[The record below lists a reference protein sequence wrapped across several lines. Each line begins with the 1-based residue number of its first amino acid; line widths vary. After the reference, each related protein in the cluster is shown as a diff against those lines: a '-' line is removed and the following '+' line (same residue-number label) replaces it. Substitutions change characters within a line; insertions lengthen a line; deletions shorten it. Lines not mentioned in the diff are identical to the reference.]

1 MTQELAIVPSRSG
14 LAVVLSRAGAFQG
27 GETVEFVLIALFIWG
42 VFLFVR
48 WAIRLSRSTNA
59 PTGSSAKPTAARPA
73 VQRRPQPSS
82 PQAFR
87 APSAPARAPQHHRF
101 PQRQTPEA
109 RWYPAGESVQIG
121 GVTIADGL
129 VYVGRAGANEY
140 GEPSEPSFID
150 PKLPATRPAS
160 DSAQRDLGYWPSYAT
175 ISASDR
181 GGYLDWLASGRRA
194 RSVPIGY
201 VFLFM
206 YGLERRVI
214 VDSAQSGRDLDAIRW
229 EMGQLLETYGD
240 RDSFARYGE
249 RFVDLLDYLQFV
261 RQPAETRQPPALD
274 GGRWNTPSALKLQ
287 IGWFAQTSTPVPVD
301 WALAWVWYNPEI
313 NLRTPAT
320 RASVEFHALFR
331 ELYREKHGHGLVV
344 KPLKRQLSTQYYAAS
359 SAIRHADLKAD
370 VPDVFNAATP
380 LGQLRKLAEQAQDS
394 LDSYSRYLGK
404 NPDGRGTLQAASLLP
419 RSILRADEPALRA
432 VHEWAVARLLE
443 DATASATEL
452 LTFWGFS
459 GRDRLTKAESVPALQ
474 LVEKFGIGVEPDVR
488 FGGPSLAAEH
498 TLQLFEVTNGSP
510 AVASP
515 EYEAAQTLAHLAVA
529 VSAADGLIAEA
540 ESSLLVGH
548 IETQMGLS
556 KAERVRLDAH
566 VRWLGS
572 GTVKLT
578 GLTKRLQALSEKHRA
593 LLSDLLVNIVVA
605 DGVASPEEIVTV
617 SKAFE
622 LLGLSREDAISRIH
636 GAMTG
641 AKADVPITVRQATPR
656 IAGQAIPSDPQSGA
670 TFSLDESLIKSTM
683 AETAKVSALLRDV
696 FVDEEPKAVHLEAR
710 NDVIVDSGG
719 QSLAGLDSIHSALLR
734 FVSGMS
740 EIDMSSF
747 EDEARRLGVMPIGAI
762 DTLNEAAFELAD
774 EPLLEGDDILTIN
787 TFALEEMLK

>member
-1 MTQELAIVPSRSG
+1 M
-14 LAVVLSRAGAFQG
+14 
-27 GETVEFVLIALFIWG
+27 EFVLGALFIWG
-42 VFLFVR
+42 MILVIR
-48 WAIRLSRSTNA
+48 WAMRLSRSTNA
-59 PTGSSAKPTAARPA
+59 PPGTPPK
-73 VQRRPQPSS
+73 
-82 PQAFR
+82 
-87 APSAPARAPQHHRF
+87 PSATRTTTQHRSQATSTQTSRVPSPTTRAPQHHRF
-101 PQRQTPEA
+101 PQRQSPEA
-109 RWYPAGESVQIG
+109 RWYPAGEAVQIN
-121 GVTIADGL
+121 GVTIPDGL
-129 VYVGRAGANEY
+129 VYIGSAGANEY

-150 PKLPATRPAS
+150 PKLPATQSAGN
-160 DSAQRDLGYWPSYAT
+160 SAQRDLGYWPSYAR

-181 GGYLDWLASGRRA
+181 GGYLGWLASGRRA

-206 YGLERRVI
+206 YGLERRII
-214 VDSAQSGRDLDAIRW
+214 VESAQSGRDLDAIRW

-240 RDSFARYGE
+240 HDSFARYGE
-249 RFVDLLDYLQFV
+249 RFVDLLDYLLFV
-261 RQPAETRQPPALD
+261 QQPAETRQPPVLD

-287 IGWFAQTSTPVPVD
+287 LGWFAQTSTPVPVD

-320 RASVEFHALFR
+320 RASVEFRALFR
-331 ELYREKHGHGLVV
+331 ELYREKHGQGLVV

-359 SAIRHADLKAD
+359 SAVRHADLKAD
-370 VPDVFNAATP
+370 VPDVFSAATP
-380 LGQLRKLAEQAQDS
+380 LGRLRKLAEQAQDS

-419 RSILRADEPALRA
+419 RSILRADDLALRA
-432 VHEWAVARLLE
+432 IHEWAVARLLD
-443 DATASATEL
+443 DASASATEL

-459 GRDRLTKAESVPALQ
+459 GRDRLTKAESIPVLQ
-474 LVEKFGIGVEPDVR
+474 LLEKFGIGVEPDVR

-529 VSAADGLIAEA
+529 VSAADGLIAES
-540 ESSLLVGH
+540 ESSLLVRH

-556 KAERVRLDAH
+556 KAERLRLDAH
-566 VRWLGS
+566 VQWLGS

-578 GLTKRLQALSEKHRA
+578 GLTKRLQALSGKHRA

-641 AKADVPITVRQATPR
+641 AKADVPVTVRQATPR
-656 IAGQAIPSDPQSGA
+656 AAGQAIPSDPHSGVS
-670 TFSLDESLIKSTM
+670 FSLDESLIKSTM

-696 FVDEEPKAVHLEAR
+696 FVDEEPEADHVEAQ
-710 NDVIVDSGG
+710 NDATVDSGA
-719 QSLAGLDSIHSALLR
+719 QSLAGLDTVHSALLR

-762 DTLNEAAFELAD
+762 DTLNEAAFEMAD